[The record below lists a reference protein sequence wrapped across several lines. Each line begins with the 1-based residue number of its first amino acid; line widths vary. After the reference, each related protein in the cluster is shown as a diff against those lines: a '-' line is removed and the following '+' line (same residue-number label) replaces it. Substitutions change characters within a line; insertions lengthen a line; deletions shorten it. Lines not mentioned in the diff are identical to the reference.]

1 MSGDNL
7 PTFERENYTYL
18 VSITG
23 IKLRSVSP
31 YPLSKNENDLCFLNI
46 CLPVEYTGEK
56 EVKIKW

>member
-18 VSITG
+18 VSVTG

-31 YPLSKNENDLCFLNI
+31 YPLSKNKNDLCFLNM
-46 CLPVEYTGEK
+46 LSVENTD
-56 EVKIKW
+56 VRRTA